1 MKKYLLLSVM
11 GLFLFSCKEEQTSKL
26 ELNKLNTTAFGSN
39 LDISYTGDTIAKF
52 ESQLQ
57 AFLADFNTQ
66 LSTYDE
72 HSVISKLNRNEIK
85 EVEDL
90 NFALLQKSIYLN
102 ILTNGAFDVSV
113 APLVDLWGFGEG
125 GPTEVDSAKVDSARA
140 LVGKHNFVLVDG
152 EVLKANPGVR
162 FNYNAIAPG
171 YAADLLSE
179 MMERNGSTNY
189 YINVGGEIRCS
200 GVNQDSL
207 FWLIGIEKPTD
218 NKTGQNSA
226 MRYIRVKNQ
235 SLATSGN
242 YRKYYEKDGKRY
254 AHTIDPRTGYPVQ
267 HDLLSATVLAPEA
280 ALADALATA
289 CMVLGREDAKTLLST
304 LEGVSYYF
312 IYTNEQGEFLE
323 EWSPGLEEQF
333 EVGE

>member
-1 MKKYLLLSVM
+1 MKKYLLLSFM
-11 GLFLFSCKEEQTSKL
+11 ALFLFSCKEEQTSKF
-26 ELNKLNTTAFGSN
+26 ELNKLNTSAFGSN
-39 LDISYTGDTIAKF
+39 LDISYTGDSISKL

-57 AFLADFNTQ
+57 AFLANFNEQ

-72 HSVISKLNRNEIK
+72 NSVISKLNRNEIK
-85 EVEDL
+85 EVDDL
-90 NFALLQKSIYLN
+90 NYALLQKAIYLN
-102 ILTNGAFDVSV
+102 NLTQGAFDISI

-140 LVGKHNFVLVDG
+140 LVGKHHFVMVEG
-152 EVLKANPGVR
+152 EIIKANPGVR

-171 YAADLLSE
+171 FAADLLAE
-179 MMERNGSTNY
+179 MMEDNGKSNY
-189 YINVGGEIRCS
+189 YINVGGEIRCA
-200 GVNQDSL
+200 GVNQDSV
-207 FWLIGIEKPTD
+207 FWLIGIEKPID
-218 NKTGQNSA
+218 NKTNRNEA
-226 MRYIRVKNQ
+226 MRHIRVKNQ
-235 SLATSGN
+235 ALATSGN
-242 YRKYYEKDGKRY
+242 YRKYYERNGKRY

-267 HDLLSATVLAPEA
+267 HDLLSATILAPEA
-280 ALADALATA
+280 TWADALATA